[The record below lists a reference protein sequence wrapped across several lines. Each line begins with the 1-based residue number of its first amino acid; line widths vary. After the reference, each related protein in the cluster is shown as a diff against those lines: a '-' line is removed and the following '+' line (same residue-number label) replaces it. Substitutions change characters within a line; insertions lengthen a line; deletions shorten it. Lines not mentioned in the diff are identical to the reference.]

1 MVLGKLDNCKWKNEI
16 VLLSYINHRNN
27 SRWIT
32 ALNIRPETVEF
43 LEEKIGENL
52 LDIGIGKEFL
62 CMTPKA
68 KATKAK
74 INK

>member
-1 MVLGKLDNCKWKNEI
+1 MDNCKWKNEI
-16 VLLSYINHRNN
+16 VLLSYANHRNN
-27 SRWIT
+27 SKWIT

-43 LEEKIGENL
+43 LEEKIGGML
-52 LDIGIGKEFL
+52 LDIGIGKDFL

-68 KATKAK
+68 QATEAK